1 MMSVATWQPRQNGAE
16 ARRCPQLLKLRR
28 ERELPRGNWARNRWE
43 NNSLSKSIGHSRKA
57 DLSHQAAAEIGKL
70 PRGNS
75 GSFGVTKAAGSERG
89 MSR

>member
-28 ERELPRGNWARNRWE
+28 ERELPRGNWTRNRRE
-43 NNSLSKSIGHSRKA
+43 NNGLSELAGHSREA
-57 DLSHQAAAEIGKL
+57 NLSHQAPAEIGEL

-75 GSFGVTKAAGSERG
+75 SFFGVVRTAGSERG